1 VGLFLLMAGSPSCDE
16 ELEPHTNS
24 EPGARAVGGS
34 SDSGACVVLSVR
46 APVQLEAAALVMA
59 LKRCRKTNIVTISGL
74 VGPRFAE
81 AECHYCGIRQDMA
94 CRPACIIFA

>member
-1 VGLFLLMAGSPSCDE
+1 MGLFLLMAGSPSCDE

-46 APVQLEAAALVMA
+46 APVQLEAE
-59 LKRCRKTNIVTISGL
+59 
-74 VGPRFAE
+74 PW
-81 AECHYCGIRQDMA
+81 
-94 CRPACIIFA
+94 